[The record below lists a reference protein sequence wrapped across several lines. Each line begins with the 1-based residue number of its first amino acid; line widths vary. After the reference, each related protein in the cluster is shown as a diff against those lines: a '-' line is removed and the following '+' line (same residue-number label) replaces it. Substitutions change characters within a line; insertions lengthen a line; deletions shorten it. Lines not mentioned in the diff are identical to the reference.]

1 MTTVDFAA
9 FDADNHYYEA
19 TDAFTRHLDPAF
31 RKRTMQ
37 WAEIDGRQRLLVAG
51 KVNRFIPNPTFD
63 PVSKPGALD
72 EYFRGRN
79 PKQAG
84 IKELFGDLEPISPA
98 YRDRDA
104 RLRVMDDQGLAG
116 AFFFPTLGVGMEQ
129 PLLADPP
136 AAVAAFRAFNRW
148 LDDDWGFAYQ
158 ERIFAAPYFTLV
170 DVDEAVAEL
179 EWALARDVRVILVGV
194 GPVRTPAGGRAPSDP
209 HFDAFWARADEAGVT
224 VALHGGDSAYGRY
237 LEHWGQSSEMEAF
250 RANPLRGLLSHDAI
264 HDTVAAMLSDGFFL
278 RFPRLRVASIE
289 LGSGWVF
296 HLFEKLTKTF
306 GQIPYAFPEDP
317 RETFR
322 RHVWVSP
329 FYEDD
334 LAALKDLVGVDRI
347 LMGSDWPH
355 AEGLADPVSY
365 IDDLRRTGYSDDDAR
380 LVMRENGLAL
390 SRRATP
396 ATATTTAATREV

>member
-1 MTTVDFAA
+1 VTSPQLPFAA

-84 IKELFGDLEPISPA
+84 VKELFGELEPIPPE

-104 RLRVMDDQGLAG
+104 RLKVMDGQGLAG

-136 AAVAAFRAFNRW
+136 AAVEAFRAFNRW
-148 LDDDWGFAYQ
+148 LEEDWGFAYQ
-158 ERIFAAPYFTLV
+158 ERIFAAPYLTLV
-170 DVDEAVAEL
+170 DVDRAVEEL
-179 EWALARDVRVILVGV
+179 EWVLDHGARIVLVGV
-194 GPVRTPAGGRAPSDP
+194 GPVITPTGARAPSDP
-209 HFDAFWARADEAGVT
+209 HFDPFWARVNEAGVT
-224 VALHGGDSAYGRY
+224 LGLHGGDSAYSRY

-250 RANPLRGLLSHDAI
+250 RANALRTLLSHDPI
-264 HDTVAAMLSDGFFL
+264 HDTVAAMLADGFFQ
-278 RFPRLRVASIE
+278 RFPDIRVASIE
-289 LGSGWVF
+289 LGSTWAF
-296 HLFEKLTKTF
+296 HLYEKLDKVW
-306 GQIPYAFPEDP
+306 GQIPHAFAEDP
-317 RETFR
+317 RETLR

-334 LAALKDLVGVDRI
+334 LAALKELVGVDRI

-365 IDDLRRTGYSDDDAR
+365 IDDLRRTGYTDEEAR
-380 LVMRENGLAL
+380 IVMRDNGLAL
-390 SRRATP
+390 SRRAG
-396 ATATTTAATREV
+396 A

>member
-1 MTTVDFAA
+1 MATVDFAA

-19 TDAFTRHLDPAF
+19 TDAFTRHIDPGF
-31 RKRTMQ
+31 RRRAMQ
-37 WAEIDGRQRLLVAG
+37 WAEIDGRQRLLVG
-51 KVNRFIPNPTFD
+51 GRVNRFIPNPTFD
-63 PVSKPGALD
+63 PVAKPGALD

-84 IKELFGDLEPISPA
+84 VRELFGDLEPIRPE

-104 RLRVMDDQGLAG
+104 RLMVMDDQGLDG

-129 PLLADPP
+129 ALRTDPP

-148 LDDDWGFAYQ
+148 LEEDWGFAYQ
-158 ERIFAAPYFTLV
+158 DRIFAAPYLTLL
-170 DVDEAVAEL
+170 DVDRAVEEL
-179 EWALARDVRVILVGV
+179 EWALDHDVRIVITGV
-194 GPVRTPAGGRAPSDP
+194 GPVMTPAGGRAPSDP
-209 HFDAFWARADEAGVT
+209 CFDPFWARVNEAGVT
-224 VALHGGDSAYGRY
+224 LGLHGGDTAYSHY
-237 LEHWGQSSEMEAF
+237 LEHWGQSSELEAF

-264 HDTVAAMLSDGFFL
+264 HDTVAAMLADGFFQ
-278 RFPRLRVASIE
+278 RFPNIRVASIE
-289 LGSGWVF
+289 LGSAWAF
-296 HLFEKLTKTF
+296 HLFEKLDKVH
-306 GQIPYAFPEDP
+306 GQTPYAFAEDP

-334 LAALKDLVGVDRI
+334 LAALKDLLGIDHL

-365 IDDLRRTGYSDDDAR
+365 VEDLRRAGYSDDEAR
-380 LVMRENGLAL
+380 LVMRDNGLTL
-390 SRRATP
+390 SRRA
-396 ATATTTAATREV
+396 EQGEG